1 MGRFHTVVYTGALPR
16 LSNGWSERRGENA
29 IISVGAFVRP
39 LAFRARH
46 SLVFI
51 AMTILCVCVPP
62 SRAQESSEIA
72 KQAQNPIASLVS
84 VPLENDFNP
93 HTGVDK
99 EDSYVFEMKPVIPFR
114 LSDNWALITRT
125 IIPVIQVPDLAP
137 GVSGTSGLGDIQE
150 SLFLSPAKAG
160 PVIWGAGPV
169 ISFPTATQSIL
180 GTKKLS
186 VGPTVVVLRI
196 QGHWLFGS
204 LVQNLFSVAGPSA
217 RKDVNQMLMQ
227 PFVNYNLPHKWYLTS
242 SPIITANW
250 EARSSERWVVPV
262 GGGVGKIVHFGKLP
276 VNVYTQFFRNVQ
288 RPDGT
293 SSWSARFQMQFL
305 FPKKR

>member
-1 MGRFHTVVYTGALPR
+1 MCQSYDAISLTVLPR
-16 LSNGWSERRGENA
+16 RSNQSGLARPRRLARESARLWRSLAISTIHCVVLALAMLSMN
-29 IISVGAFVRP
+29 
-39 LAFRARH
+39 LQRA
-46 SLVFI
+46 
-51 AMTILCVCVPP
+51 C
-62 SRAQESSEIA
+62 AQESSDIA

-99 EDSYVFEMKPVIPFR
+99 ENSYVFELKPVVPLR
-114 LSDNWALITRT
+114 LSDNWTLITRT

-137 GVSGTSGLGDIQE
+137 GVSGTSGLGDVQE

-169 ISFPTATQSIL
+169 ISFPTATEKIL

-186 VGPTVVVLRI
+186 LGPTVVVLRS

-204 LVQNLFSVAGPSA
+204 LVQNLFSVAGPSG
-217 RKDVNQMLMQ
+217 RPDVNQMLLQ

-250 EARSSERWVVPV
+250 EARSGERWVVPV
-262 GGGVGKIVHFGKLP
+262 GGGVGKIVHFGKQP

-293 SSWSARFQMQFL
+293 SSWSARFNMTFL